1 MSEQKNTFDS
11 LNELLLKYYFK
22 NNIESE
28 YLRSHSA
35 MYHTIKRILFLMKN
49 DVVKLNCSNLVNK
62 MQIFLDA
69 LQDNSK
75 ETIYIL
81 QC

>member
-1 MSEQKNTFDS
+1 M
-11 LNELLLKYYFK
+11 LLLIKNNN

-28 YLRSHSA
+28 QLQSA
-35 MYHTIKRILFLMKN
+35 KYHTIEGILFLMKN